1 MPLIYDYDFQSIFPL
16 AVYKDDT
23 CQRLLARAGIA
34 HNIKG
39 NYVALFRDPVTVA
52 ALWAAPD
59 TVKAA
64 VLKSD
69 FGILLFEGE
78 SDSTRDKAEF
88 IKKTLLEHAAQSIS
102 ANWDDR
108 TVKMAVFKLH
118 MFCKSITKGELVDER
133 GKIRCSNWVEQ
144 QVRAAGVTEPFDVSQ
159 ALDAMISDVVGRTAG
174 GRPTPPTQTARP
186 TPAPAPRISL
196 RSIFGRWRQ

>member
-108 TVKMAVFKLH
+108 TVKMAVFK
-118 MFCKSITKGELVDER
+118 
-133 GKIRCSNWVEQ
+133 
-144 QVRAAGVTEPFDVSQ
+144 
-159 ALDAMISDVVGRTAG
+159 
-174 GRPTPPTQTARP
+174 
-186 TPAPAPRISL
+186 
-196 RSIFGRWRQ
+196 